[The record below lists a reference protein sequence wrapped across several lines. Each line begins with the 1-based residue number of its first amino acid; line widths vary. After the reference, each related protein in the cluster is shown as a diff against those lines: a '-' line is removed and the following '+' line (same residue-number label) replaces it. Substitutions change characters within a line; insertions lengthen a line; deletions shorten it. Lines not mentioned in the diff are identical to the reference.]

1 MNMEILHNTFFD
13 ALVLVILSYATTVYS
28 FIKLKITKRKLKS
41 SEEYNKTLQTLHDDV
56 RCFKHDFNNMVTT
69 IGGYVVSDDM
79 DGLKKYYRH
88 LENDCVR
95 LNNLSVLTPE
105 LINDYGVY
113 NLLVKKYQLADKSK
127 IKMSF
132 ELLLDLKE
140 LKMNTYEFT
149 RILGILLDNAIE
161 AASVSTEKIINVFF
175 RKEDNNNRQV
185 VIVENSY
192 DNKNVNI
199 ENIFNKNKTSKKD
212 HSGLGL
218 FEVKKILSR
227 NSNLNLFTSKNSKLF
242 KQQLEIYY

>member
-1 MNMEILHNTFFD
+1 MNVKILYNTLPF
-13 ALVLVILSYATTVYS
+13 LIILSYAITAYS
-28 FIKLKITKRKLKS
+28 FIKLKITEKKLKS
-41 SEEYNKTLQTLHDDV
+41 SEEYNKTLQALHDDV

-79 DGLKKYYRH
+79 DGLKKYYNQ

-95 LNNLSVLTPE
+95 LNNLSVLSPT

-113 NLLVKKYQLADKSK
+113 NLLLKKYQTADKAK

-140 LKMNTYEFT
+140 LKMNIYEFT

-161 AASVSTEKIINVFF
+161 AASASTEKIINVYF
-175 RKEDNNNRQV
+175 RKEDNKNRQV
-185 VIVENSY
+185 AIVENSY
-192 DNKNVNI
+192 TNKNVNI
-199 ENIFNKNKTSKKD
+199 NNIFEKNKTDKKN

-218 FEVKKILSR
+218 FKVKKILSR
-227 NSNLNLFTSKNSKLF
+227 NSNLNLFTSKNENLF
-242 KQQLEIYY
+242 KQQFEIYY

>member
-1 MNMEILHNTFFD
+1 MEISYSTL
-13 ALVLVILSYATTVYS
+13 LVFIILSHAISAYS

-41 SEEYNKTLQTLHDDV
+41 SEKYNKTLQTLHDDV
-56 RCFKHDFNNMVTT
+56 RCFRHDLNNMVTT

-79 DGLKKYYRH
+79 DGLKNYYNQ
-88 LENDCVR
+88 LENDCIR
-95 LNNLSVLTPE
+95 LNNLSVLTPT

-113 NLLVKKYQLADKSK
+113 NLLVEKYQLADKAR

-132 ELLLDLKE
+132 ELMLNLKE
-140 LKMNTYEFT
+140 LKMNIYEFT
-149 RILGILLDNAIE
+149 RTLGILLDNAIE
-161 AASVSTEKIINVFF
+161 AASVSTEKIINIFF
-175 RKEDNNNRQV
+175 RNEASNNRQV
-185 VIVENSY
+185 VIIENSY

-199 ENIFNKNKTSKKD
+199 ENIFNKNKTSKKN

-227 NSNLNLFTSKNSKLF
+227 NSNLNLFTSKDGKLF